1 MMKHKL
7 LLLII
12 IFLLVFTLSGCIV
25 INAPG
30 KSAPSSETV
39 TENDAKP
46 ADAGASPDASI
57 VPAPPTPTPTPVPMP
72 LAPLIV
78 TDTPAT
84 YANAYI
90 SVNIHCPEISGM
102 QDGAMQNGINSGIS
116 GFLTGSANAL
126 EQQSILEE
134 ADYGTHPPYSYE
146 TSFTVTRNDGH
157 LLSVLMEIQSY
168 EGGAHP
174 AYTFATINAVN
185 SNPGEQWLLADL
197 FVSGADYVAEINSEI
212 SAIIATDASM
222 SGAFWF
228 SSINANQAYYL
239 TDTHLVILF
248 EPYSIAP
255 GAYGAPKFE
264 IPFGHLPSLNSF

>member
-1 MMKHKL
+1 MKPKL
-7 LLLII
+7 LFLII
-12 IFLLVFTLSGCIV
+12 ILLLVFTLSGCIV

-30 KSAPSSETV
+30 NPAPIPESTTET
-39 TENDAKP
+39 DAKP
-46 ADAGASPDASI
+46 DDTSAAPDASI
-57 VPAPPTPTPTPVPMP
+57 IPAPPTPTPAPVPTP
-72 LAPLIV
+72 LAPLTV

-102 QDGAMQNGINSGIS
+102 QDGAMQNGINSGVS

-126 EQQSILEE
+126 EQLSVQEE
-134 ADYGTHPPYSYE
+134 ADYGAHPPYSYE
-146 TSFTVTRNDGH
+146 TSFTVMRNDGH
-157 LLSVLMEIQSY
+157 LLSIMMEIQSY

-185 SNPGEQWLLADL
+185 SNPGEQWSLADL

-212 SAIIATDASM
+212 SAMIAADASM